1 MSRPLSVIVSSQT
14 WGKQAWSA
22 SWISVSRRARPVSRV
37 SMRILG
43 RLLGFLASGQN
54 VHPAAMPRRRE
65 YRQSQTRPAMVKWW
79 SAPIGNSL
87 HK

>member
-1 MSRPLSVIVSSQT
+1 
-14 WGKQAWSA
+14 
-22 SWISVSRRARPVSRV
+22 
-37 SMRILG
+37 MRILG